1 MIDYSKAKNFQQRR
15 KINIVYVLGGKCSVC
30 GYNKCIQALDAH
42 HINPEEKELTLS
54 ENHNIATI
62 KILEELKK
70 CTLLCANCHREYHA
84 GELEVEL
91 CSTYDENKAQEV
103 LELIEASKHKQLHY
117 CKECGKQIT
126 KGATYCVE
134 CGEKSRRVVER
145 PAREELKDLI
155 RNLPFTT
162 IAKQYGVTDN
172 AVRKWCDKYDLP
184 RTKSEIKQYS
194 DEQWATV

>member
-1 MIDYSKAKNFQQRR
+1 MIDYGKAKNFQQRR
-15 KINIVYVLGGKCSVC
+15 KINIVYILGGKCSVC

-54 ENHNIATI
+54 ANHNIATA

-70 CTLLCANCHREYHA
+70 CTLLCANCHREHHA

-117 CKECGKQIT
+117 CRECGKQIT

-134 CGEKSRRVVER
+134 CGEKSKRVVKR
-145 PAREELKDLI
+145 PEREELKDLI